1 VTLASVGD
9 HEVDRLAR
17 CRRDLAALGLPWGP
31 LMSQLDDLDQ
41 SLLNILQEDFPV
53 VHAPF
58 AEVASRVGSTEE
70 EVIARTLDMR
80 QRRVIRQ
87 ISAIFDTR
95 SLGYQSTLV
104 AMRFAP
110 EQLEKGAQIINEHP
124 GVSHNYKRNH
134 DFNLWFTL
142 ATPPGSDI
150 DATLARL
157 HELSG
162 AEVTRKLQT
171 LKLFKIGVKLD
182 MTGEKDVTRQEDPDY
197 TGIQR
202 DFALQSPITDMDIRV
217 IRAVQDD
224 LPLVPHPFEEC
235 AHSQD
240 LTETELFEGMAD
252 LKRRGHLRRVAAIL
266 HHRRAGYAANAMAV
280 WAVPEERAE
289 ALGRRMA
296 EFAAVS
302 HCYQR
307 PVYEDW
313 RFNLFSMIHGRKV
326 TDCERIVNAIRDAI
340 GIEDYA
346 VLYST
351 KEYKKT
357 RVRYFTPELED
368 WERTHLNR
376 EAAPVA

>member
-1 VTLASVGD
+1 MRELD
-9 HEVDRLAR
+9 PVD
-17 CRRDLAALGLPWGP
+17 
-31 LMSQLDDLDQ
+31 QE
-41 SLLNILQEDFPV
+41 LLNVIQAGFPIT
-53 VHAPF
+53 HAPF
-58 AEVASRVGSTEE
+58 AEVAARLESTEE
-70 EVIARTLDMR
+70 QVIDRVARLR
-80 QRRVIRQ
+80 EARVIRQ
-87 ISAIFDTR
+87 LSAIFDTR

-104 AMRFAP
+104 AMRFDADR
-110 EQLEKGAQIINEHP
+110 LEHGAAVINEHP
-124 GVSHNYKRNH
+124 GVSHNYRRNH
-134 DFNLWFTL
+134 EFNLWFTL

-150 DATLARL
+150 DRTLQRL

-162 AEVTRKLQT
+162 AVVTRKLQT

-182 MTGEKDVTRQEDPDY
+182 MTGTKDVTRQEDPDY

-202 DFALQSPITDMDIRV
+202 DFALRSPLSERDIAV

-224 LPLVPHPFEEC
+224 MPLVPHPYVEC
-235 AHSQD
+235 ARAQGLEED
-240 LTETELFEGMAD
+240 ELFAGMED
-252 LKRRGHLRRVAAIL
+252 LRARGHLRRVAAIL

-289 ALGRRMA
+289 ELGRRMA

-313 RFNLFSMIHGRKV
+313 RFNLFSMIHGRKLA
-326 TDCERIVNAIRDAI
+326 DCERIVGAIREAI
-340 GIEDYA
+340 GIDDFA

-357 RVRYFTPELED
+357 RVRYFTPELEE
-368 WERTHLNR
+368 W
-376 EAAPVA
+376 EAAHLGIGASAS

>member
-1 VTLASVGD
+1 M
-9 HEVDRLAR
+9 DRGSSAQHR
-17 CRRDLAALGLPWGP
+17 HQENPYQVR
-31 LMSQLDDLDQ
+31 DLDQ
-41 SLLNILQEDFPV
+41 TDQRLLNELQADFPV
-53 VHAPF
+53 EHAPF
-58 AEVASRVGSTEE
+58 AALASRLGAPMTEA
-70 EVIARTLDMR
+70 EVIARIAALR
-80 QRRVIRQ
+80 ERNVIRQ

-110 EQLEKGAQIINEHP
+110 EKLERGAAVINQHP

-134 DFNLWFTL
+134 EFNLWFTL
-142 ATPPGSDI
+142 ATPPGSNI
-150 DATLARL
+150 DATLQKL
-157 HELSG
+157 HEMSG
-162 AEVTRKLQT
+162 ADVTRKLQT

-182 MTGEKDVTRQEDPDY
+182 MTGELDVTRQEDPDY

-202 DFALQSPITDMDIRV
+202 DFALQSPLSERDIAV

-224 LPLVPHPFEEC
+224 LPLVPHPFSEC
-235 AHSQD
+235 ARSQD
-240 LTETELFEGMAD
+240 LSEEELFAGMAD
-252 LKRRGHLRRVAAIL
+252 LRRRGHLRRVAAIL

-289 ALGRRMA
+289 ELGRCMA
-296 EFAAVS
+296 EFASVS

-326 TDCERIVNAIRDAI
+326 GDCEKVVDAIRQAI
-340 GIEDYA
+340 GVEDYA

-357 RVRYFTPELED
+357 RVRYFTRELEE
-368 WERTHLNR
+368 WEETHLSGAP
-376 EAAPVA
+376 AAVARA

>member
-1 VTLASVGD
+1 VPM
-9 HEVDRLAR
+9 
-17 CRRDLAALGLPWGP
+17 RDL
-31 LMSQLDDLDQ
+31 DTLDQ
-41 SLLNILQEDFPV
+41 ELLNEVQADFPV
-53 VHAPF
+53 EHAPF
-58 AEVASRVGSTEE
+58 ARLAERLGISEQEAIERT
-70 EVIARTLDMR
+70 ARLR
-80 QRRVIRQ
+80 ERKVIRQ
-87 ISAIFDTR
+87 VSAIFDTR

-104 AMRFAP
+104 AVRFAP
-110 EQLEKGAQIINEHP
+110 DQLERGAALINEHP
-124 GVSHNYKRNH
+124 GVSHNYRRNH

-142 ATPPGSDI
+142 ATPPGGNI
-150 DATLARL
+150 DATLQKL

-202 DFALQSPITDMDIRV
+202 DLALASPLSARDIQV

-224 LPLVPHPFEEC
+224 IPLVPHPF
-235 AHSQD
+235 AAGAASQG
-240 LTETELFEGMAD
+240 LSEAELFEGMAD
-252 LKRRGHLRRVAAIL
+252 LQRRGHLRRVAAIL

-289 ALGRRMA
+289 ELGRQMA
-296 EFAAVS
+296 DFAAVS

-326 TDCERIVNAIRDAI
+326 GDCERVVEAIRDAT

-357 RVRYFTPELED
+357 RVRYFTAELED
-368 WERTHLNR
+368 WE
-376 EAAPVA
+376 AAHGLRPEPAAAAG

>member
-1 VTLASVGD
+1 MSRL
-9 HEVDRLAR
+9 DR
-17 CRRDLAALGLPWGP
+17 CDE
-31 LMSQLDDLDQ
+31 D
-41 SLLNILQEDFPV
+41 LLNIIQEEFPV

-58 AEVASRVGSTEE
+58 AAVAERLGSTEDDVLSRVGSLRE
-70 EVIARTLDMR
+70 AR
-80 QRRVIRQ
+80 VVRQ

-110 EQLEKGAQIINEHP
+110 DHLEAGAAIINEHP
-124 GVSHNYKRNH
+124 GVSHNYRRNH
-134 DFNLWFTL
+134 EFNLWFTL
-142 ATPPGSDI
+142 ATPPGGDI

-162 AEVTRKLQT
+162 SLVTRKLQT

-182 MTGEKDVTRQEDPDY
+182 MTGEKDVTRLESPDY

-202 DFALQSPITDMDIRV
+202 DFALRSPISDLDIRV

-224 LPLVPHPFEEC
+224 LPLVPHPFAAC
-235 AHSQD
+235 AASQG
-240 LTETELFEGMAD
+240 LSEAELFAGMAD
-252 LKRRGHLRRVAAIL
+252 LQKRGHLRRVAAIL
-266 HHRRAGYAANAMAV
+266 HHRRAGFAANAMAV
-280 WAVPEERAE
+280 WSVPEEDAE
-289 ALGRRMA
+289 TLGRRMA

-313 RFNLFSMIHGRKV
+313 RFNLFSMIHGRKLA
-326 TDCERIVNAIRDAI
+326 DCERVVDAIRDAI
-340 GIEDYA
+340 GIDDYA

-357 RVRYFTPELED
+357 RVRYFTSELEEWD
-368 WERTHLNR
+368 RANLGR
-376 EAAPVA
+376 EAEPVA

>member
-1 VTLASVGD
+1 MPTID
-9 HEVDRLAR
+9 AR
-17 CRRDLAALGLPWGP
+17 
-31 LMSQLDDLDQ
+31 DQ
-41 SLLNILQEDFPV
+41 QLLNVLQADFPV
-53 VHAPF
+53 VHAPYAALARTIGGCDE
-58 AEVASRVGSTEE
+58 AEVIER
-70 EVIARTLDMR
+70 IAGLRSA
-80 QRRVIRQ
+80 RVIRQ
-87 ISAIFDTR
+87 LSAIFDTR

-104 AMRFAP
+104 AMRVAP
-110 EQLEKGAQIINEHP
+110 DHLEAAAAVINDHP
-124 GVSHNYKRNH
+124 GVSHNYRRNH
-134 DFNLWFTL
+134 EFNLWFTL
-142 ATPPGSDI
+142 ATAPGSDI

-202 DFALQSPITDMDIRV
+202 DFALQTPITEDDVRV

-224 LPLVPHPFEEC
+224 LPLSPHPFADC
-235 AHSQD
+235 AATQG
-240 LTETELFEGMAD
+240 LTEEALFEGMAG
-252 LKRRGHLRRVAAIL
+252 LRARGHLRRVAAIL

-280 WAVPEERAE
+280 WAVPPDHAEE
-289 ALGRRMA
+289 LGRRMA

-313 RFNLFSMIHGRKV
+313 RFNLFSMIHGRKAA
-326 TDCERIVNAIRDAI
+326 DCERVVDAIRESI
-340 GIEDYA
+340 GVDDYA

-357 RVRYFTPELED
+357 RVRYFTPELEE
-368 WERTHLNR
+368 W
-376 EAAPVA
+376 EAANLRPAPAPVG

>member
-1 VTLASVGD
+1 MTVVRDLDQLDQQLLNLVQAEFPVAHAPYATLAERLETTED
-9 HEVDRLAR
+9 EVLAR
-17 CRRDLAALGLPWGP
+17 LAALR
-31 LMSQLDDLDQ
+31 
-41 SLLNILQEDFPV
+41 ER
-53 VHAPF
+53 H
-58 AEVASRVGSTEE
+58 
-70 EVIARTLDMR
+70 
-80 QRRVIRQ
+80 VIRQ

-104 AMRFAP
+104 AMRFDAAD
-110 EQLEKGAQIINEHP
+110 LERGAAVISEHP

-150 DATLARL
+150 DRTLQRL

-162 AEVTRKLQT
+162 AKVTRKLQT

-182 MTGEKDVTRQEDPDY
+182 MTGEKDVTRLEDPDY

-202 DFALQSPITDMDIRV
+202 DFALQSPITPRDIAV

-224 LPLVPHPFEEC
+224 MPLVPHPFEEC
-235 AHSQD
+235 GRQQGMSEA
-240 LTETELFEGMAD
+240 ELFAGMAD
-252 LKRRGHLRRVAAIL
+252 LQTRGHLRRVAAIL

-280 WAVPEERAE
+280 FAVPEERAE
-289 ALGRRMA
+289 DLGRRVA
-296 EFAAVS
+296 EFASVS

-313 RFNLFSMIHGRKV
+313 RFNLFAMIHGRKV
-326 TDCERIVNAIRDAI
+326 GDCERVVEAIKDAT
-340 GIEDYA
+340 GLDDYA

-357 RVRYFTPELED
+357 RVRYFTTELEQ
-368 WERTHLNR
+368 WEAEHM
-376 EAAPVA
+376 EAAPTA

>member
-1 VTLASVGD
+1 MSRL
-9 HEVDRLAR
+9 DRA
-17 CRRDLAALGLPWGP
+17 
-31 LMSQLDDLDQ
+31 DQ
-41 SLLNILQEDFPV
+41 ALLNILQEDFPV
-53 VHAPF
+53 LHAPF
-58 AEVASRVGSTEE
+58 ADVAARIGTDERDVIDRTKRLREARV
-70 EVIARTLDMR
+70 V
-80 QRRVIRQ
+80 RQ

-110 EQLEKGAQIINEHP
+110 DQLENGAAIINEHP
-124 GVSHNYKRNH
+124 GVSHNYRRNH
-134 DFNLWFTL
+134 EFNLWFTL
-142 ATPPGSDI
+142 ATPPDGDI
-150 DATLARL
+150 DLTLARL
-157 HELSG
+157 HEMSG
-162 AEVTRKLQT
+162 ALVTRKLQT

-202 DFALQSPITDMDIRV
+202 DFALCSPISDFDIRV

-224 LPLVPHPFEEC
+224 LQLVSHPFEEC
-235 AHSQD
+235 ARSQG
-240 LTETELFEGMAD
+240 LTERELFEGMAD

-280 WAVPEERAE
+280 WSVPEEDAE
-289 ALGRRMA
+289 NLGRRMA

-307 PVYEDW
+307 PIYEDW

-326 TDCERIVNAIRDAI
+326 TDCERVVEAIRDAT

-357 RVRYFTPELED
+357 RVRYFTPELEQ
-368 WERTHLNR
+368 WEREHLR
-376 EAAPVA
+376 PAAATA

>member
-1 VTLASVGD
+1 MPI
-9 HEVDRLAR
+9 
-17 CRRDLAALGLPWGP
+17 RDIDA
-31 LMSQLDDLDQ
+31 LDQ
-41 SLLNILQEDFPV
+41 ELLNQVQADFPV
-53 VHAPF
+53 EHAPF
-58 AEVASRVGSTEE
+58 ATLGERLGISEQEAIE
-70 EVIARTLDMR
+70 RTQRLRDR
-80 QRRVIRQ
+80 QVIRQ

-95 SLGYQSTLV
+95 SLGYSSTLV

-110 EQLEKGAQIINEHP
+110 EKLERGAAIINEHP
-124 GVSHNYKRNH
+124 GVSHNYRRNH
-134 DFNLWFTL
+134 EFNLWFTL
-142 ATPPGSDI
+142 ATPPGGDI
-150 DATLARL
+150 DATLQKL

-182 MTGEKDVTRQEDPDY
+182 MTGTKDVTRQEDPDY

-202 DFALQSPITDMDIRV
+202 DFALTSPLTERDVAV

-224 LPLVPHPFEEC
+224 IPLVPHPFEEC
-235 AHSQD
+235 ARTQGLS
-240 LTETELFEGMAD
+240 EAELFDGMAD
-252 LKRRGHLRRVAAIL
+252 LQRRGHLRRVAAIL

-289 ALGRRMA
+289 ELGRQMA
-296 EFAAVS
+296 DFASVS

-307 PVYEDW
+307 PVYPDW

-326 TDCERIVNAIRDAI
+326 GDCEKVVEAIREAT

-357 RVRYFTPELED
+357 RVRYFTRELEE
-368 WERTHLNR
+368 WE
-376 EAAPVA
+376 EANGLRPAAAGSAR

>member
-1 VTLASVGD
+1 VPI
-9 HEVDRLAR
+9 
-17 CRRDLAALGLPWGP
+17 RDL
-31 LMSQLDDLDQ
+31 DTLDQ
-41 SLLNILQEDFPV
+41 ELLNLIQTDFPV
-53 VHAPF
+53 EHAPF
-58 AEVASRVGSTEE
+58 ARLAEQLGVAEQAVIERTE
-70 EVIARTLDMR
+70 RLRDHK
-80 QRRVIRQ
+80 VIRQ

-110 EQLEKGAQIINEHP
+110 EALERGAAIINEHP
-124 GVSHNYKRNH
+124 GVSHNYRRNH
-134 DFNLWFTL
+134 EFNLWFTL
-142 ATPPGSDI
+142 ATPPGGDI
-150 DATLARL
+150 DATLQRL

-162 AEVTRKLQT
+162 AVVTRKLQT

-182 MTGEKDVTRQEDPDY
+182 MTGLKDVTRQEDPDY

-202 DFALQSPITDMDIRV
+202 DMALASPLSARDIQV

-224 LPLVPHPFEEC
+224 IPLVVHPFEEG
-235 AHSQD
+235 ARSQG
-240 LTETELFEGMAD
+240 LSEAELFAGMAD
-252 LKRRGHLRRVAAIL
+252 LQRRGHLRRVAAIL

-289 ALGRRMA
+289 ELGRQMA
-296 EFAAVS
+296 DFASVS

-313 RFNLFSMIHGRKV
+313 RFNLFSMIHGRKLA
-326 TDCERIVNAIRDAI
+326 DCERIVGAIREAI
-340 GIEDYA
+340 GIDDYA

-357 RVRYFTPELED
+357 RVRYFTPELEE
-368 WERTHLNR
+368 WEATHLGIG
-376 EAAPVA
+376 ASAS

>member
-1 VTLASVGD
+1 V
-9 HEVDRLAR
+9 
-17 CRRDLAALGLPWGP
+17 RDLDPV
-31 LMSQLDDLDQ
+31 DQ
-41 SLLNILQEDFPV
+41 ELLNVLQAGFPV
-53 VHAPF
+53 AHAPF
-58 AEVASRVGSTEE
+58 AEVAARLETGEE
-70 EVIARTLDMR
+70 EVIARTARLR
-80 QRRVIRQ
+80 EAHVIRQ
-87 ISAIFDTR
+87 LSAIFDTR

-104 AMRFAP
+104 AMRFDP
-110 EQLEKGAQIINEHP
+110 DRLERGAAVINEHP
-124 GVSHNYKRNH
+124 GVSHNYRRNH
-134 DFNLWFTL
+134 EFNLWFTL

-150 DATLARL
+150 DRTLQRL

-162 AEVTRKLQT
+162 AAVTRKLQT

-182 MTGEKDVTRQEDPDY
+182 MTGTKDVTRQEDPDY

-202 DFALQSPITDMDIRV
+202 DFAMRSPISERDIRV

-224 LPLVPHPFEEC
+224 LPLVSLPYEQC
-235 AHSQD
+235 ARSQA
-240 LTETELFEGMAD
+240 LTEAELFEGMGD
-252 LKRRGHLRRVAAIL
+252 LRRRGHLRRVAAIL

-289 ALGRRMA
+289 ELGRRMA

-313 RFNLFSMIHGRKV
+313 RFNLFSMIHGRKLA
-326 TDCERIVNAIRDAI
+326 DCERVVTAIRDAT
-340 GIEDYA
+340 GIDDYA

-357 RVRYFTPELED
+357 RVRYFTPELEE
-368 WERTHLNR
+368 W
-376 EAAPVA
+376 EAANLGIGTAAG

>member
-1 VTLASVGD
+1 VPIRELDTLDQQLLNLVQADFPVEHAPFVRLAERLGSTEAAVI
-9 HEVDRLAR
+9 ERVDRL
-17 CRRDLAALGLPWGP
+17 
-31 LMSQLDDLDQ
+31 
-41 SLLNILQEDFPV
+41 
-53 VHAPF
+53 
-58 AEVASRVGSTEE
+58 
-70 EVIARTLDMR
+70 R
-80 QRRVIRQ
+80 QARVIRQ

-110 EQLEKGAQIINEHP
+110 EDLEQGAAIINEHP
-124 GVSHNYKRNH
+124 GVSHNYRRNH
-134 DFNLWFTL
+134 EFNLWFTL

-150 DATLARL
+150 DATLQRL

-162 AEVTRKLQT
+162 AKVTRKLQT

-182 MTGEKDVTRQEDPDY
+182 MTGQKDITRHEDPDY

-202 DFALQSPITDMDIRV
+202 DMALTSPLSRRDIAV

-224 LPLVPHPFEEC
+224 MPLVPHPFEEC
-235 AHSQD
+235 ARSQG
-240 LTETELFEGMAD
+240 LTEDELFAGMAD
-252 LKRRGHLRRVAAIL
+252 LQRRGHLRRVAAIL

-289 ALGRRMA
+289 ELGRQMA

-313 RFNLFSMIHGRKV
+313 RYNLFSMIHGRKV
-326 TDCERIVNAIRDAI
+326 GDCEKVVEAIRDAI
-340 GIEDYA
+340 GVDDYA

-357 RVRYFTPELED
+357 RVRYFTPELEE
-368 WERTHLNR
+368 WEIAHGLRPA
-376 EAAPVA
+376 EVAAG

>member
-1 VTLASVGD
+1 V
-9 HEVDRLAR
+9 
-17 CRRDLAALGLPWGP
+17 RDLDP
-31 LMSQLDDLDQ
+31 LDEE
-41 SLLNILQEDFPV
+41 LLNRLQADFPV
-53 VHAPF
+53 VSEPF
-58 AEVASRVGSTEE
+58 AALGADVGASEAD
-70 EVIARTLDMR
+70 VIERTKRLCE
-80 QRRVIRQ
+80 RRVIRQ

-104 AMRFAP
+104 AMKFAP
-110 EQLEKGAQIINEHP
+110 DKLERGARVINQHP

-134 DFNLWFTL
+134 EFNLWFTL

-150 DATLARL
+150 DATLQAL
-157 HELSG
+157 HDLSG

-182 MTGEKDVTRQEDPDY
+182 MTGEKDITRQEDPDY

-202 DFALQSPITDMDIRV
+202 DFALQSPITERDVKV

-224 LPLVPHPFEEC
+224 LPLVPRPFDAC
-235 AHSQD
+235 AGSQAMSESD
-240 LTETELFEGMAD
+240 LFQGMAD
-252 LKRRGHLRRVAAIL
+252 LRRRGHLRRVAAIL
-266 HHRRAGYAANAMAV
+266 YHRRAGYAANAMAV

-289 ALGRRMA
+289 EVGRRMA

-307 PVYEDW
+307 PVYQDW
-313 RFNLFSMIHGRKV
+313 RYNLFSMIHARKV
-326 TDCERIVNAIRDAI
+326 DDCERIVEAIHEATGI
-340 GIEDYA
+340 GDYT

-357 RVRYFTPELED
+357 RVRYFTEELER
-368 WERTHLNR
+368 WEAEHLGLSR
-376 EAAPVA
+376 RAQPVA

>member
-1 VTLASVGD
+1 MAFSPRRPGAPQRGVSLL
-9 HEVDRLAR
+9 EVFPVPIRE
-17 CRRDLAALGLPWGP
+17 
-31 LMSQLDDLDQ
+31 LDALDQ
-41 SLLNILQEDFPV
+41 ELLNQIQADFPV
-53 VHAPF
+53 EHAPF
-58 AEVASRVGSTEE
+58 VRLAERLGIPED
-70 EVIARTLDMR
+70 EVIARVARMR
-80 QRRVIRQ
+80 EARVIRQ
-87 ISAIFDTR
+87 VSAIFDTR

-110 EQLEKGAQIINEHP
+110 EQLEKGAAIINEHP
-124 GVSHNYKRNH
+124 GVSHNYRRNH
-134 DFNLWFTL
+134 EFNLWCTL

-150 DATLARL
+150 DATLQKL

-202 DFALQSPITDMDIRV
+202 DMALASPLSQRDIQV

-224 LPLVPHPFEEC
+224 IPLVPHPFEEC
-235 AHSQD
+235 ARAQGM
-240 LTETELFEGMAD
+240 TEQELFDGMAE
-252 LKRRGHLRRVAAIL
+252 LHRRGHLRRVAAIL

-289 ALGRRMA
+289 ELGRQMA
-296 EFAAVS
+296 EFASVS

-326 TDCERIVNAIRDAI
+326 GDCEKVVDAIREAT
-340 GIEDYA
+340 GIDDYA

-357 RVRYFTPELED
+357 RVRYFTSELEQ
-368 WERTHLNR
+368 WEMEHGLRPVS
-376 EAAPVA
+376 AAAS

>member
-1 VTLASVGD
+1 MGRVPA
-9 HEVDRLAR
+9 
-17 CRRDLAALGLPWGP
+17 
-31 LMSQLDDLDQ
+31 LDDRDQ
-41 SLLNILQEDFPV
+41 ELLNAVQAGFPV

-58 AEVASRVGSTEE
+58 AELGEPLGIGEA
-70 EVIARTLDMR
+70 EVIERIARLREARVVR
-80 QRRVIRQ
+80 QL
-87 ISAIFDTR
+87 SAIFDTR

-104 AMRFAP
+104 AMRLAP
-110 EQLEKGAQIINEHP
+110 EQLESGAAIINEHP
-124 GVSHNYKRNH
+124 GVSHNYRRNH
-134 DFNLWFTL
+134 EFNLWFTL

-150 DATLARL
+150 DATLQRL

-162 AEVTRKLQT
+162 ALVTRKLQT

-182 MTGEKDVTRQEDPDY
+182 MTGELPVTRQESPDY

-202 DFALQSPITDMDIRV
+202 DFAMRTPITDRDIRV

-224 LPLVPHPFEEC
+224 LPLVPHPFEAC
-235 AHSQD
+235 AATQGLS
-240 LTETELFEGMAD
+240 EAELFAGMAD
-252 LKRRGHLRRVAAIL
+252 LARRGHLRRVAAIL
-266 HHRRAGYAANAMAV
+266 HHRRAGFAANAMAV
-280 WAVPEERAE
+280 WAVPEDRAE
-289 ALGRRMA
+289 ELGRRMA

-326 TDCERIVNAIRDAI
+326 ADCEEVVGAIREAI
-340 GIEDYA
+340 GVSDYA

-357 RVRYFTPELED
+357 RVRYFTPELEE
-368 WERTHLNR
+368 W
-376 EAAPVA
+376 EAANLRADPEPLPVP

>member
-1 VTLASVGD
+1 MTELDSIDQELLNLLQAGFPTTHSPFADVAARMETTEEQL
-9 HEVDRLAR
+9 LAR
-17 CRRDLAALGLPWGP
+17 
-31 LMSQLDDLDQ
+31 
-41 SLLNILQEDFPV
+41 
-53 VHAPF
+53 
-58 AEVASRVGSTEE
+58 T
-70 EVIARTLDMR
+70 ARLR
-80 QRRVIRQ
+80 EARVIRQ
-87 ISAIFDTR
+87 LSAIFDTR

-104 AMRFAP
+104 AMRLDP
-110 EQLEKGAQIINEHP
+110 ERLEQGAAVINQHP
-124 GVSHNYKRNH
+124 GVSHNYRRNH
-134 DFNLWFTL
+134 EFNLWFTL

-150 DATLARL
+150 DRTLQRL

-162 AEVTRKLQT
+162 AAVTRKLQT

-182 MTGEKDVTRQEDPDY
+182 MTGAKEVTRQEDPDY

-202 DFALQSPITDMDIRV
+202 DFALRSPISERDIRV

-224 LPLVPHPFEEC
+224 LPLIPHPYAEC
-235 AHSQD
+235 ARAQGLGED
-240 LTETELFEGMAD
+240 ELFEGMED
-252 LKRRGHLRRVAAIL
+252 LRRRGHLRRVAAIL

-280 WAVPEERAE
+280 WSVPEERAE
-289 ALGRRMA
+289 ELGRRMA

-326 TDCERIVNAIRDAI
+326 ADCERVVEAIRDAI

-357 RVRYFTPELED
+357 RVRYFTPELEE
-368 WERTHLNR
+368 WETTHLGTP
-376 EAAPVA
+376 ASAG

>member
-1 VTLASVGD
+1 LPI
-9 HEVDRLAR
+9 
-17 CRRDLAALGLPWGP
+17 RDLDP
-31 LMSQLDDLDQ
+31 LDQ
-41 SLLNILQEDFPV
+41 ELLNLVQADFPV
-53 VHAPF
+53 EHAPF
-58 AEVASRVGSTEE
+58 ARLGERLGSSEADA
-70 EVIARTLDMR
+70 IARVDRLR
-80 QRRVIRQ
+80 CSRVIRQ
-87 ISAIFDTR
+87 VSAIFDTR

-110 EQLEKGAQIINEHP
+110 EDLERGAAIINEHP
-124 GVSHNYKRNH
+124 GVSHNYRRNH

-150 DATLARL
+150 DATLQKL

-162 AEVTRKLQT
+162 ALVTRKLQT

-182 MTGEKDVTRQEDPDY
+182 MTGEKDITRHEDPDY

-202 DFALQSPITDMDIRV
+202 DMALASPLTERDIQV

-235 AHSQD
+235 ARAQGLS
-240 LTETELFEGMAD
+240 EGELFEGMAD
-252 LKRRGHLRRVAAIL
+252 LQRRGHLRRVAAIL

-289 ALGRRMA
+289 TLGRQMA
-296 EFAAVS
+296 DFAAVS

-326 TDCERIVNAIRDAI
+326 GDCEKIVEAIREAI
-340 GIEDYA
+340 GVDDYA

-357 RVRYFTPELED
+357 RVRYFTRELEE
-368 WERTHLNR
+368 WEIAHGLRPA
-376 EAAPVA
+376 EVVAG

>member
-1 VTLASVGD
+1 M
-9 HEVDRLAR
+9 
-17 CRRDLAALGLPWGP
+17 AAP
-31 LMSQLDDLDQ
+31 MSQLDDRDQ
-41 SLLNILQEDFPV
+41 ALLNILQEDFPV

-58 AEVASRVGSTEE
+58 AAVAARLGSTEE
-70 EVIARTLDMR
+70 EVIARTGKLR
-80 QRRVIRQ
+80 KARVVRQ

-110 EQLEKGAQIINEHP
+110 ELLEQGAAIINEHP
-124 GVSHNYKRNH
+124 GVSHNYRRNH
-134 DFNLWFTL
+134 EFNLWFTL
-142 ATPPGSDI
+142 ATPPEGDI

-162 AEVTRKLQT
+162 AVVTRKLQT

-202 DFALQSPITDMDIRV
+202 DFAMRSPITERDIQV

-224 LPLVPHPFEEC
+224 MSLVPHPFEEC
-235 AHSQD
+235 ARNFD
-240 LTETELFEGMAD
+240 LTEAELFEGMAD

-280 WAVPEERAE
+280 WAVPEESAE
-289 ALGRRMA
+289 PLGRRMA

-326 TDCERIVNAIRDAI
+326 TDCEQIVEAIRDAT
-340 GIEDYA
+340 GIDDYA

-357 RVRYFTPELED
+357 RVRYFTPELEEWD
-368 WERTHLNR
+368 RTHLR
-376 EAAPVA
+376 RQPEPVG

>member
-1 VTLASVGD
+1 VR
-9 HEVDRLAR
+9 E
-17 CRRDLAALGLPWGP
+17 
-31 LMSQLDDLDQ
+31 LDPLDQ
-41 SLLNILQEDFPV
+41 KLLNVLQAGFPIT
-53 VHAPF
+53 HAPF
-58 AEVASRVGSTEE
+58 AEVAARLETGEE
-70 EVIARTLDMR
+70 QAIARTARLR
-80 QRRVIRQ
+80 EAQIIRQ
-87 ISAIFDTR
+87 LSAIFDTR

-104 AMRFAP
+104 AMRFDADRL
-110 EQLEKGAQIINEHP
+110 EQGAAVINEHP
-124 GVSHNYKRNH
+124 GVSHNYRRNH

-150 DATLARL
+150 DRTLQRL

-162 AEVTRKLQT
+162 AAVTRKLQT

-182 MTGEKDVTRQEDPDY
+182 MTGTKDVTRQEDPDY

-202 DFALQSPITDMDIRV
+202 DFALQSPISERDIRV

-224 LPLVPHPFEEC
+224 LPLVPHPYAEC
-235 AHSQD
+235 ARSQG
-240 LTETELFEGMAD
+240 LEEAELFEGMED
-252 LKRRGHLRRVAAIL
+252 LRRRGHLRRVAAIL

-289 ALGRRMA
+289 ELGRRMA

-313 RFNLFSMIHGRKV
+313 RFNLFSMIHGRKLA
-326 TDCERIVNAIRDAI
+326 DCEQIVTAIRDAI
-340 GIEDYA
+340 GVDDYA

-357 RVRYFTPELED
+357 RVRYFTPELEE
-368 WERTHLNR
+368 WEASHLGIG
-376 EAAPVA
+376 APAGS

>member
-1 VTLASVGD
+1 VPL
-9 HEVDRLAR
+9 
-17 CRRDLAALGLPWGP
+17 RDL
-31 LMSQLDDLDQ
+31 DTHDQ
-41 SLLNILQEDFPV
+41 ELLNQLQADFPV
-53 VHAPF
+53 EHAPF
-58 AEVASRVGSTEE
+58 ARLGERLGTTEAE
-70 EVIARTLDMR
+70 ALERTTRLR
-80 QRRVIRQ
+80 QRSVIRQ

-104 AMRFAP
+104 AMQFAP
-110 EQLEKGAQIINEHP
+110 EELERGAAIINEHP
-124 GVSHNYKRNH
+124 GVSHNYRRNH
-134 DFNLWFTL
+134 EFNLWFTL
-142 ATPPGSDI
+142 ATPPGGNI
-150 DATLARL
+150 DATLQKL

-162 AEVTRKLQT
+162 ARITRKLQT

-182 MTGEKDVTRQEDPDY
+182 MTGEKDITRQEDPDY

-202 DFALQSPITDMDIRV
+202 DMALASPLSARDIRV

-224 LPLVPHPFEEC
+224 IPLVPHPYAEGAASQGLSEE
-235 AHSQD
+235 
-240 LTETELFEGMAD
+240 ELFAGMAD
-252 LKRRGHLRRVAAIL
+252 LQRRGHLRRVAAIL

-289 ALGRRMA
+289 ELGRQMA
-296 EFAAVS
+296 DFAAVS

-326 TDCERIVNAIRDAI
+326 GDCERIVEAIHDAT

-357 RVRYFTPELED
+357 RVRYFTAELED
-368 WERTHLNR
+368 WEAAHGLRD
-376 EAAPVA
+376 EATAAAS